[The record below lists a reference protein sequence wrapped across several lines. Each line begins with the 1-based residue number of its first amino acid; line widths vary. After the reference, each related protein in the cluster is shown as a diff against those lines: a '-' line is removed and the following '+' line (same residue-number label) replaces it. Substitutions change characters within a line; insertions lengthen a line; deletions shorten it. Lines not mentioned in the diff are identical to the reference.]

1 MLKFRNT
8 TILFTVIIAVLL
20 LAKIL
25 LAWPVWPIGIAALI
39 YLTVLFFGSYRI
51 DSQFY
56 LPVVCSA
63 KTNDKKIAISFDDGP
78 DEHYTPRILSTLK
91 EFHFPAIFF
100 CIGKKIGGR
109 EKILKAITDAGH
121 LVGNHSF
128 SHDFWF
134 SMKSAE
140 NMNLDLSAAD
150 DEIKKIIGVQPKLFR
165 PPYGV
170 TNPNIRKAVE
180 YGRYTAV
187 GWSIRS
193 MDTVINDRNKLLS
206 KLKSSLRPGAVILFH
221 DTSLTMA
228 EILPE
233 FFQEIKNRG
242 YEVVRI
248 DQLLNLKPYA

>member
-1 MLKFRNT
+1 MLNFRNT
-8 TILFTVIIAVLL
+8 SIFFTIVTALLLLGKILFGWSA
-20 LAKIL
+20 
-25 LAWPVWPIGIAALI
+25 WPIGIAALT
-39 YLTVLFFGSYRI
+39 YLAILFVGSYRI

-56 LPVVCSA
+56 LPVICSE
-63 KTNDKKIAISFDDGP
+63 KTNEKKIALSFDDGP

-91 EFHFPAIFF
+91 EFQFQAIFF
-100 CIGKKIGGR
+100 CIGKKIAGR
-109 EKILKAITDAGH
+109 EKILRSIVDAGH
-121 LVGNHSF
+121 LVGNHSY

-140 NMNLDLSAAD
+140 NMQRDLLAAD
-150 DEIKKIIGVQPKLFR
+150 DAIKKITGLQPLLFR

-170 TNPNIRKAVE
+170 TNPNVRKAVAR
-180 YGRYTAV
+180 GRYTAV

-193 MDTVINDRNKLLS
+193 MDTVTGNREKLLE

-242 YEVVRI
+242 YRVVRI